1 MMVAASR
8 PDARWI
14 GVDVGYRWLV
24 LAASR
29 LRDRGLP
36 AMLVCAGA
44 DRLPIADGAVD
55 LVAAESLYENAPSAP
70 AALAESARVL
80 RSGGWLCLTTPNK
93 LSVGPDPHVGMPLGG
108 WMPDRVVAAW
118 AARRGMIPPRRHLFS
133 ARTLRDSITSL
144 PFDDVRLG
152 LPPITDAQL
161 TGASGFVRAGV
172 RAYRLAG
179 RTSGGRSLLL
189 AIGPSLLAVAQRR

>member
-1 MMVAASR
+1 VGNNAEMIDCGQQAMANCPYPLQRRHSGRHHV
-8 PDARWI
+8 DA
-14 GVDVGYRWLV
+14 D
-24 LAASR
+24 
-29 LRDRGLP
+29 
-36 AMLVCAGA
+36 A
-44 DRLPIADGAVD
+44 DGTRLPQAVVRGVRTAQDG
-55 LVAAESLYENAPSAP
+55 
-70 AALAESARVL
+70 
-80 RSGGWLCLTTPNK
+80 
-93 LSVGPDPHVGMPLGG
+93 
-108 WMPDRVVAAW
+108 
-118 AARRGMIPPRRHLFS
+118 RGHLFS

-172 RAYRLAG
+172 RASRFAG